1 VEAAGMDRIALHGVR
16 VLGRHGVTPQERER
30 PQPFDVDV
38 IAEID
43 VRAAAASDDI
53 DDTLDYAAL
62 HARIVTAVES
72 TSYALLERLAVDV
85 LDAVF
90 ADHRVARAEVTIA
103 KPRLLDGATPS
114 VTLVRENTRHR

>member
-1 VEAAGMDRIALHGVR
+1 MDLITLRGLR
-16 VLGRHGVTPQERER
+16 VYGRHGANPGERDT
-30 PQPFDVDV
+30 PQPFD
-38 IAEID
+38 ID
-43 VRAAAASDDI
+43 VRAEIDLHAAASSDNL

-72 TSYALLERLAVDV
+72 TSYALLERLASDV

-90 ADHRVARAEVTIA
+90 TDHRVARAEVSIG
-103 KPRLLDGATPS
+103 KPGLLDGATPA

>member
-1 VEAAGMDRIALHGVR
+1 MDRINLRGVR
-16 VLGRHGVTPQERER
+16 VYGRHGANPGERDLA
-30 PQPFDVDV
+30 QPFDVDV
-38 IAEID
+38 SAEID
-43 VRAAAASDDI
+43 LHAASRSDEL

-62 HARIVTAVES
+62 HARIVTAIES
-72 TSYALLERLAVDV
+72 TSYQLIERLAGDV

-103 KPRLLDGATPS
+103 KPGLLDGATPS

>member
-1 VEAAGMDRIALHGVR
+1 MDRITLRDVR
-16 VLGRHGVTPQERER
+16 VYGRHGANPGERDT

-38 IAEID
+38 SADID
-43 VRAAAASDDI
+43 LHAASVSDDL

-72 TSYALLERLAVDV
+72 TSYALLERLASDV

-90 ADHRVARAEVTIA
+90 SDHRVARAEVTIA
-103 KPRLLDGATPS
+103 KPGLLEGATPA

>member
-1 VEAAGMDRIALHGVR
+1 MDRITLSGVR
-16 VLGRHGVTPQERER
+16 VYGRHGANPGERDT

-38 IAEID
+38 RADID
-43 VRAAAASDDI
+43 LHGASLSDNL

-62 HARIVTAVES
+62 HARILMAVET
-72 TSYALLERLAVDV
+72 TSYALLERLANDV

-90 ADHRVARAEVTIA
+90 SDHRVARAEVTIA
-103 KPRLLDGATPS
+103 KPGLLDGATPA

>member
-1 VEAAGMDRIALHGVR
+1 MDRIALHGVR

>member
-1 VEAAGMDRIALHGVR
+1 MDRITLRGVR
-16 VLGRHGVTPQERER
+16 VYGCHGANPGERDT
-30 PQPFDVDV
+30 PQPFDVNV
-38 IAEID
+38 RAEID
-43 VRAAAASDDI
+43 LHAAASTDNL

-72 TSYALLERLAVDV
+72 TSYALLERLASDV

-90 ADHRVARAEVTIA
+90 SDHRVARAEVTIA
-103 KPRLLDGATPS
+103 KPGLLDGATPA